1 MMFELFVGLS
11 YNSKWKYTK
20 RTVLGF
26 NPGILQQSGV
36 YAINKAYT

>member
-26 NPGILQQSGV
+26 NPGIFQQSGV
-36 YAINKAYT
+36 YAIKKAYT